1 MKHAVDLTGSPSEN
15 DQVSAEMLE
24 RVARRVLWLST
35 MMVHHANNIRPNKD
49 GLKVGGHQAS
59 SASVVQILTSL
70 YFDFLQPGDRVSV
83 KPHASPV
90 FHAIQ
95 YLLGNLDGKYL
106 TELRAFHGLQA
117 YPSRTKDPD
126 PVDFSTGSVGL
137 GAVAPNFAALVG
149 RYVESHFDR
158 VQNPRSR
165 FVSVVGDAELDEGSI
180 WEAIGE
186 PALSGIDN
194 ILWVIDLNRQSL
206 DRVVPEIRTP
216 KLQAVFRAHGWN
228 VVEAKYGHA
237 LQQAFALP
245 QGDLFRHAV
254 DAMPN
259 SAFQRM
265 LRAPS
270 LELRDRL
277 CVDHP
282 HAAALRSFLGQWA
295 DEELATLIRNLGG
308 HDLITLRHA
317 FAESTTAGA
326 PTVVFAYTIKG
337 FGLPMEGDPA
347 NHSALLNQKQI
358 DALRDS
364 VGVTEEDPFPR
375 FDPHSPEGRFCRDT
389 TQRLSPASSARTNR
403 TAKSIVVPDDLGHE
417 YRGTL
422 TTQGALGQ
430 ALVGLARDFP
440 AVGDRVVTASPDVAT
455 STNLGGWINR
465 VGVWAGDGKRDYF
478 DDAGPRAQNWVEAAS
493 GRHIELGISENNLCL
508 LLGQLGLASELHGE
522 LLLPIGT
529 LYDPF
534 VARGLDALIYGVY
547 SGGRFIIV
555 GTPSGV
561 TLSPEGGAHQST
573 ITPSIGLAMPGLVAF
588 EPCFAKELE
597 WILLD
602 SLRGLA
608 DREHGQAVYL
618 RLSTRSVDQALFPI
632 PADPAAREALRRAVL
647 AGAYRLIDRSSAPDY
662 APGRNVAHIFASGA
676 VVPEAIAASEE
687 LVREGVHA
695 NVINVTSADRLFRGY
710 QESLLSALHGPDFPR
725 PGPISSVVP
734 ETERSCPIVTVLDG
748 HPHALAWVGGALG
761 ARVLPLGVSRFG
773 ESGTRPELYEACA
786 IDKASIVE
794 AVLLALDY

>member
-1 MKHAVDLTGSPSEN
+1 MQQTVDLTGPVGDNEEA
-15 DQVSAEMLE
+15 SAAALE
-24 RVARRVLWLST
+24 RLARRVLWLST
-35 MMVHHANNIRPNKD
+35 MIVHHANHIRPNRD

-70 YFDFLQPGDRVSV
+70 YFDFLRAGDRVSV

-95 YLLGNLDGKYL
+95 YLLGNLDRRYL
-106 TELRAFHGLQA
+106 TELRALHGLQA

-149 RYVESHFDR
+149 RYVEGRFGQTSTER
-158 VQNPRSR
+158 PR

-180 WEAIGE
+180 WEAVGE
-186 PALSGIDN
+186 PALGGIDN
-194 ILWVIDLNRQSL
+194 VLWVVDLNRQSL

-216 KLQAVFRAHGWN
+216 KLQAMFKAHGWH
-228 VVEAKYGHA
+228 VVEAKYGQA
-237 LQQAFALP
+237 LQRAFALP
-245 QGDLFRHAV
+245 QGELFRHAV

-259 SAFQRM
+259 PAYQRM

-270 LELRDRL
+270 VELRDRL

-282 HAAALRSFLGQWA
+282 QAAALRAFLGQWT
-295 DEELATLIRNLGG
+295 DDDLAHLIRNLGG

-317 FAESTTAGA
+317 FAESTIAGA

-337 FGLPMEGDPA
+337 WGLPMEGDPA
-347 NHSALLNQKQI
+347 NHSALLSQRQI
-358 DALRDS
+358 DTLREAEGITAEDS
-364 VGVTEEDPFPR
+364 FPR
-375 FDPHSPEGRFCRDT
+375 FDSESAEGRLCADAARRLKPEPPT
-389 TQRLSPASSARTNR
+389 TLKPAAEPPT
-403 TAKSIVVPDDLGHE
+403 VPDELGHA
-417 YRGTL
+417 YHGSL

-430 ALVGLARDFP
+430 VLVGLAREFP
-440 AVGDRVVTASPDVAT
+440 AVAERVVTASPDVAT

-465 VGVWAGDGKRDYF
+465 VGVWAGDRRRDYF

-508 LLGQLGLASELHGE
+508 LLGQLGLAGELHGE
-522 LLLPIGT
+522 LLFPIGT

-547 SGGRFIIV
+547 CGGRFIIV

-573 ITPSIGLAMPGLVAF
+573 ITPSIGLAMPGLVAY
-588 EPCFAKELE
+588 EPCFAQELE

-608 DREHGQAVYL
+608 DRAHGQAVYL
-618 RLSTRSVDQALFPI
+618 RLSTRSVDQGFFPI
-632 PADPAAREALRRAVL
+632 PEDPIAREALRKAVL
-647 AGAYRLIDRSSAPDY
+647 AGAYRLIDRTGSPDY
-662 APGRNVAHIFASGA
+662 APGENVAQIFACGA
-676 VVPEAIAASEE
+676 VIPDAIAASHE
-687 LVREGVHA
+687 LTREGVQA

-710 QESLLSALHGPDFPR
+710 QESLLRALHGPGFPH
-725 PGPISSVVP
+725 PGPLVAVVP
-734 ETERSCPIVTVLDG
+734 EAERSCPIVTVLDG

-761 ARVLPLGVSRFG
+761 ARVLPLGVTRFG
-773 ESGTRPELYEACA
+773 ESGTQPELYEACS

-794 AVLLALDY
+794 AVLLAMDR